1 MVELTTGRFV
11 PKFRLTFSIH
21 AQKFQLTQKECEYSI
36 TATAKLP
43 FSVLGNKWNLPC
55 FKN

>member
-1 MVELTTGRFV
+1 MAELTTGRFV

-43 FSVLGNKWNLPC
+43 FSALGNKGNLPC